1 MAAVALLM
9 ATWWISDA
17 IPLFATALLPLILFP
32 LLGIERT
39 GATAPV
45 YFNSTIVLFVGGF
58 MIALTMEKWN
68 VHRRIALWIIGRVGG
83 GARRIVL
90 GFMIAAGFLS
100 MWISNTATAI
110 MMIPIGLAVILR
122 MEDEFGEERTHTLSV
137 SLMLAIAYAC
147 SAGGLA
153 TLVGTP
159 PNLSLQRIFAISFP
173 EAPPITFGQW
183 ILLGLP
189 VSVVLILIAWLL
201 LTHVFYRVPDEVTVD
216 ESTIDEE
223 KRRLG
228 PVAFEERAVLIVFA
242 LTAVLWVF
250 RAPIEVGAVTIPGW
264 SGLLPFGDLIDDATV
279 AITMASILLFI
290 PTRSVGAD
298 ALTVMGPDVLPRL
311 PWNIVLLFGGGFAL
325 AHGFQITGLA
335 EFLGGKFS
343 GLASVPPILL
353 ILLICLGIT
362 FLTELTSNTATT
374 EMVLPV
380 LASIGVAT
388 GIHPLLLMIPAT
400 ISASCAFMMPV
411 ATPPNAVVFGS
422 DRVKIAE
429 MARVGIFLNLIGAL
443 VITTIFYLVGTLL
456 FDIDVGTLPVWARP
470 GG

>member
-17 IPLFATALLPLILFP
+17 IPLFTTALLPLILFP

-68 VHRRIALWIIGRVGG
+68 VHRRIALWIIRRVGG

-90 GFMIAAGFLS
+90 GFMVAAGFLS

-110 MMIPIGLAVILR
+110 MMIPIGLAVVLR
-122 MEDEFGEERTHTLSV
+122 LEEEFGETRTHAFTV

-159 PNLSLQRIFAISFP
+159 PNLSLQRIFEISFP

-183 ILLGLP
+183 ILMGLP
-189 VSVVLILIAWLL
+189 ISATLIAIAWLL
-201 LTHVFYRVPDEVTVD
+201 LTRVFFRVSDDVSVVTD
-216 ESTIDEE
+216 TLEE
-223 KRRLG
+223 KQRGLG
-228 PVAFEERAVLIVFA
+228 PVAFEERAVLVVFA

-250 RAPIEVGAVTIPGW
+250 RAPLTLGSVTIPGW
-264 SGLLPFGDLIDDATV
+264 AGWLPYGDLIDDATV
-279 AITMASILLFI
+279 AIAMASVLFLI
-290 PTRSVGAD
+290 PTRTEGAPSP
-298 ALTVMGPDVLPRL
+298 TVMGPDVLPRL

-325 AHGFQITGLA
+325 AHGFQVTGLA
-335 EFLGGKFS
+335 EYLGGRFS
-343 GLASVPPILL
+343 GLSEVPPIVL
-353 ILLICLGIT
+353 IFLICLGIT

-374 EMVLPV
+374 EMILPV
-380 LASIGVAT
+380 LASIAVAT
-388 GIHPLLLMIPAT
+388 GIHPLLLMVPAA

-429 MARVGIFLNLIGAL
+429 MARVGLFLNVIGAV
-443 VITTIFYLVGTLL
+443 VITLIFYALGRFL
-456 FDIDVGTLPVWARP
+456 FGIETGVLPAWATP
-470 GG
+470 G